1 MGTRITLRQATAR
14 STAHLRLPL
23 LALLLGLCLLGCLA
37 AAPAPAGAETVAN
50 AAGRYDGLVL
60 RDLGGKRAALVCLIA
75 ANGAFTPV
83 ELWRSKP
90 GAFDTRKAKF
100 LSGDVNGDGIAD
112 GIALYDLGAG
122 RARLSIWLSDG
133 HQAVLRTAW
142 TSKAGAFSWAR
153 AKLAVGDLD
162 RDGKDDVIALYDR
175 GRGAASLYRFISTGK
190 AFRQSLGWSGGRGAL
205 AASGTQLAAGDF
217 TGDGRA
223 DAVVL
228 SPNSAT
234 SASLLA
240 FVSGSSTFAKKT
252 FWKGA
257 YAAGRA
263 RLTAGDAD
271 SDGKCDVI
279 SLYRKPNGTGRLD
292 VFRSTGKA
300 FLKPAVWYDG
310 AAGALPAAKCR
321 LAVGDVTGD
330 GRADV
335 VLAQPTG
342 GSSVRVTTCVAAGV
356 RFQPRTW
363 WSGGWAYAAIQL
375 AAAPSPGLVVTDD
388 AEVLDA
394 TSLRALRKVS
404 ADGATLTFAGQT
416 GQLSRTQNGDV
427 LFAMPSPT
435 FPDGLCRK
443 VTGVSKV
450 GGQVVVTTSEATLS
464 DVIDQGEVAF
474 SKRITAADLSTDS
487 IVYPGVRLLT
497 GGPPPGTFR
506 GPLRGVTEGFGIG
519 IDTTILGKVAIE
531 GSVWLDPSAYVD
543 YDLGWS
549 GLESASYT
557 QTLTTV
563 RV

>member
-1 MGTRITLRQATAR
+1 MRHQVTLRQAAAR
-14 STAHLRLPL
+14 STAHRRLPLL
-23 LALLLGLCLLGCLA
+23 LALLLALGPCAAWA
-37 AAPAPAGAETVAN
+37 AAPSPAGAETVAN

-60 RDLGGKRAALVCLIA
+60 RDLGGKRAVLVCLIA

-83 ELWRSKP
+83 ELWRSKT
-90 GAFDTRKAKF
+90 GAFDTRKARF

-122 RARLSIWLSDG
+122 RSRLSIWLSDG

-279 SLYRKPNGTGRLD
+279 SPLPQTQRHGPSRRLPLDRQGLPQAGGLVRRRRRRPACRQVPPRRRRRDRRRPRRRRPRTAHRRLLRARHDLRHRRRPLPAADLVVGGVGIRGDPARCRRRLDHDPRRADQHDQRREPGLRADAIGTLSRADGGTGR
-292 VFRSTGKA
+292 VPWTGTVA
-300 FLKPAVWYDG
+300 MGHDAVD
-310 AAGALPAAKCR
+310 R
-321 LAVGDVTGD
+321 LG
-330 GRADV
+330 
-335 VLAQPTG
+335 
-342 GSSVRVTTCVAAGV
+342 
-356 RFQPRTW
+356 
-363 WSGGWAYAAIQL
+363 
-375 AAAPSPGLVVTDD
+375 
-388 AEVLDA
+388 
-394 TSLRALRKVS
+394 
-404 ADGATLTFAGQT
+404 
-416 GQLSRTQNGDV
+416 
-427 LFAMPSPT
+427 
-435 FPDGLCRK
+435 
-443 VTGVSKV
+443 
-450 GGQVVVTTSEATLS
+450 
-464 DVIDQGEVAF
+464 
-474 SKRITAADLSTDS
+474 
-487 IVYPGVRLLT
+487 
-497 GGPPPGTFR
+497 
-506 GPLRGVTEGFGIG
+506 
-519 IDTTILGKVAIE
+519 TTILARPPRP
-531 GSVWLDPSAYVD
+531 DARPSR
-543 YDLGWS
+543 GR
-549 GLESASYT
+549 GLFS
-557 QTLTTV
+557 
-563 RV
+563 